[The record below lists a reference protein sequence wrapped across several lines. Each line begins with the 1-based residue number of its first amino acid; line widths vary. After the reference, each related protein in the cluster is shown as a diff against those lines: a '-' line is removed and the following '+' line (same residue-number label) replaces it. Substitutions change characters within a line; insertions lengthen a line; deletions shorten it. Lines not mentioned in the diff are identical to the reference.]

1 MNKAKLFNDNEKKL
15 NAALV
20 RVSEAKKAFD
30 STDSPLGQKAA
41 LVSLQGELEAIDLM
55 IDIQLIKYK
64 EV

>member
-41 LVSLQGELEAIDLM
+41 LVS
-55 IDIQLIKYK
+55 
-64 EV
+64 

>member
-15 NAALV
+15 LQ
-20 RVSEAKKAFD
+20 RLEFIKTAKEQF
-30 STDSPLGQKAA
+30 SGSNSPLDQKNA
-41 LVSLQGELEAIDLM
+41 LLALQGELEALELI

>member
-1 MNKAKLFNDNEKKL
+1 MNKNKLFNDNEKKL
-15 NAALV
+15 TAALQ
-20 RVSEAKKAFD
+20 RVSEARKQFS

-41 LVSLQGELEAIDLM
+41 LVTLQGELEAIDLL